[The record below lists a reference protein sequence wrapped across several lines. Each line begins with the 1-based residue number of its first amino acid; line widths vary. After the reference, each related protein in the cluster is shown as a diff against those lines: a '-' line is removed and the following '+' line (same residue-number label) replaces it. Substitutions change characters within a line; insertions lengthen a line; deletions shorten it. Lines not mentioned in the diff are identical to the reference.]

1 MVDAELSK
9 NTIDKYLSDINQYL
23 VYASDEITH
32 ESVMAYK
39 NYLIVNYKPSTVN
52 SKIIALNK
60 FFSWSGYNELRVKA
74 VKIQGNTSNDN
85 VLSKSDYFKL
95 LEAAKAKGR
104 WKIYYIMRTLAMTGI
119 RVGELKYFT
128 VEAVKAG
135 AIDIFNKGKIRTIYI
150 GAKVFALLNEY
161 CQINGI
167 EAGIIFVG
175 KNKNSISTKTIWY
188 GIKKIAQD
196 ANIPKEKAYPHSFR
210 HLFAKEYIQVTGDI
224 SELADMLGHSKI
236 ETTWRY
242 TRTSSEDK
250 RSHLDSLHL

>member
-39 NYLIVNYKPSTVN
+39 NYLIVNYKSSTVN

-150 GAKVFALLNEY
+150 GAKVL
-161 CQINGI
+161 
-167 EAGIIFVG
+167 
-175 KNKNSISTKTIWY
+175 
-188 GIKKIAQD
+188 
-196 ANIPKEKAYPHSFR
+196 
-210 HLFAKEYIQVTGDI
+210 
-224 SELADMLGHSKI
+224 
-236 ETTWRY
+236 
-242 TRTSSEDK
+242 
-250 RSHLDSLHL
+250 